1 MSISLCVCVLVA
13 LEGSV
18 VRQLTLQ
25 PKQDSMQYRLFKK
38 FRQVEANK
46 KPHTLKLVSL
56 TDVRLTQVPTP
67 PHHTS
72 LSRCL

>member
-1 MSISLCVCVLVA
+1 M
-13 LEGSV
+13 

>member
-1 MSISLCVCVLVA
+1 MYVYVCRGVCRVVA

-56 TDVRLTQVPTP
+56 TDVRITQVPTP
-67 PHHTS
+67 LTPPLHS
-72 LSRCL
+72 P